1 MFLQNAVEQDNGAT
15 ALVVATGT
23 RVVARAFP
31 VARPDRTVA
40 KVEDAVKRGESFLD
54 PQGKEVC
61 MAELSDVAASY
72 YCTVVNG
79 KKGCCKNGKICTS
92 GGGDGGCV
100 TSGYVECAGE
110 NFCCRMYSHP
120 HLPLVSPTHDRGFS
134 LCPSSCWI
142 LLLPR

>member
-1 MFLQNAVEQDNGAT
+1 
-15 ALVVATGT
+15 
-23 RVVARAFP
+23 
-31 VARPDRTVA
+31 
-40 KVEDAVKRGESFLD
+40 
-54 PQGKEVC
+54 

-110 NFCCRMYSHP
+110 NFCCRMYSLP
-120 HLPLVSPTHDRGFS
+120 HLPLVSPTHDRGFP
-134 LCPSSCWI
+134 LCPSSCRI
-142 LLLPR
+142 HLLPR